1 RFRSRHGLGTN
12 QDRLGVPHRPYRQ
25 IQPASAHRGR
35 TRLICPLPRACCPRG
50 QLKTV
55 AGCDKADQCLA
66 TAGRSDMSETD
77 SFAAPTQDDRT
88 MAMLAHVLQI
98 FTWWIGPVVIFIVK
112 QDSKFV
118 RFHALQALLWQV
130 ALIVF
135 WMIGMAVW
143 FAAIFSSVFSAVG
156 RAAPNQAPPVAM
168 FVGFGLIWL
177 LFMAGYL
184 SNIVFGI
191 LFGIKAGRGEWAGY
205 PLIGR

>member
-1 RFRSRHGLGTN
+1 MS
-12 QDRLGVPHRPYRQ
+12 
-25 IQPASAHRGR
+25 
-35 TRLICPLPRACCPRG
+35 
-50 QLKTV
+50 
-55 AGCDKADQCLA
+55 
-66 TAGRSDMSETD
+66 TAD

-205 PLIGR
+205 PLIGRWARHIVKA